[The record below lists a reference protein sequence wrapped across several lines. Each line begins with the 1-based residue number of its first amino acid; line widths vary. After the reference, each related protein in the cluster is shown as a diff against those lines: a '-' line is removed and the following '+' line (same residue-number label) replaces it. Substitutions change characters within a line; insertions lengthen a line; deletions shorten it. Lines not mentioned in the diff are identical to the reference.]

1 LSKSKSG
8 SGNVELKIYKKWRG
22 SDLKDKN
29 LLLSTSI
36 NKRPKSEHDKYDLD
50 VKKDKLSN
58 SNSTSMLKNI
68 SSYLNGYFFE
78 CDVLKRAEKREKLIL
93 REIEDREKEGDPDEI
108 LEQLWAANE

>member
-1 LSKSKSG
+1 
-8 SGNVELKIYKKWRG
+8 
-22 SDLKDKN
+22 
-29 LLLSTSI
+29 
-36 NKRPKSEHDKYDLD
+36 
-50 VKKDKLSN
+50 
-58 SNSTSMLKNI
+58 MLKNI